1 MTVEGSVRRPTSAV
15 FITGTDTGVGKT
27 HVALALIRGLVRD
40 GRRVAAM
47 KPVAAGA
54 TRETAATSETVAR
67 RNTGATRET
76 SAIRQPGALHN
87 EDALLLAA
95 AANVAVPYETLNP
108 YCLAPPISP
117 HIAAEEAGIVIDP
130 AVIRREFEKIAS
142 LADCVVV
149 EGAGGWLAPISRTQT
164 MEDVAVALDLPVV
177 LVVGLRLGC
186 LNHALLTAS
195 AVRASGL
202 KLAHWIANEIEPQ
215 FERSAENVARL
226 SAALGPPLAVV
237 PHSLQRADT
246 TFHVSL

>member
-1 MTVEGSVRRPTSAV
+1 MTGPGRTPTWSV

-27 HVALALIRGLVRD
+27 HVSLALIRGLVRD

-54 TRETAATSETVAR
+54 VA
-67 RNTGATRET
+67 
-76 SAIRQPGALHN
+76 QPDGLRN

-95 AANVAVPYETLNP
+95 AANVDAPYDTLNP
-108 YCLAPPISP
+108 YCLAPPVSP
-117 HIAAEEAGIVIDP
+117 HIGAEEAGMGIDP
-130 AVIRREFEKIAS
+130 GHIRREFDKLAAQ
-142 LADCVVV
+142 ADCVIV
-149 EGAGGWLAPISRTQT
+149 EGAGGWLAPISGTQT
-164 MEDVAVALDLPVV
+164 MEAVALALELPVL

-186 LNHALLTAS
+186 LSHALLTAQ

-202 KLAHWIANEIEPQ
+202 KLAHWIANAIEPQ
-215 FERSAENVARL
+215 FERSAENLARL

-246 TFHVSL
+246 TIHVSL

>member
-1 MTVEGSVRRPTSAV
+1 MTAEASARLPPWNV
-15 FITGTDTGVGKT
+15 FVTGTDTGVGKT
-27 HVALALIRGLVRD
+27 HVSLALIRGLIRD

-54 TRETAATSETVAR
+54 TQ
-67 RNTGATRET
+67 
-76 SAIRQPGALHN
+76 QPGGLRN

-95 AANVAVPYETLNP
+95 AANVPVPYETLNP
-108 YCLAPPISP
+108 YCLVPPVSP

-130 AVIRREFEKIAS
+130 AVIRREFDKLRAQ
-142 LADCVVV
+142 ADCVVV

-164 MEDVAVALDLPVV
+164 MEDVALALDLPVI

-186 LNHALLTAS
+186 LSHAMLTAK

-202 KLAHWIANEIEPQ
+202 RLVHWIANAIEPQ
-215 FERSAENVARL
+215 FERSTENLAWL

-237 PHSLQRADT
+237 PHSLHRADT
-246 TFHVSL
+246 TIHVSL

>member
-1 MTVEGSVRRPTSAV
+1 MTVEGAGRRPTSAV

-54 TRETAATSETVAR
+54 TREAAATPQ
-67 RNTGATRET
+67 T
-76 SAIRQPGALHN
+76 SAICQPGALRN
-87 EDALLLAA
+87 EDALRLAA

-130 AVIRREFEKIAS
+130 AVIRREFEKITS

-149 EGAGGWLAPISRTQT
+149 EGAGGWWAPISRTQT
-164 MEDVAVALDLPVV
+164 MEDIALALDLPVI

-202 KLAHWIANEIEPQ
+202 KLAHWIANGIEPR

-237 PHSLQRADT
+237 PHSLHRADIAI
-246 TFHVSL
+246 HVSL